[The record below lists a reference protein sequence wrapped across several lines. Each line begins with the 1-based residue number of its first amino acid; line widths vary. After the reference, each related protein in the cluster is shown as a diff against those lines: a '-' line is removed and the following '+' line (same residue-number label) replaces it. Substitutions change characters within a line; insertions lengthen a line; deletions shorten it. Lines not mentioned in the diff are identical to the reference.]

1 MTAETSTQDLLPAE
15 LTMGTVMLKVG
26 DMKLMTDYYQR
37 ALGLDIVA
45 EQDGGLYLG
54 RRQKPLV
61 HLAPAP
67 GLNVPSRGEAGLF
80 HTALLFEDQP
90 SLAATVASAAQY
102 EPQSF
107 SGSADHLVSEA
118 FYFNDPEGNGIELY
132 WDRPREAWS
141 WDGKNVVMDSLALP
155 PQRYLEQYLTEE
167 SVRRAAEAAAGVGH
181 VHLQVGDVQSAQD
194 FYVGT
199 LGFEKTAG
207 WHGQALFVS
216 AGGYHHH
223 MAMNVWNS
231 RGAGPRRDTLGLGEV
246 LIEVPS
252 GDDVGALA
260 DRLRSPV
267 SLPPHRRGAALR
279 GPVAQPDP
287 RRRPLKCAV
296 RGLAP
301 LLDMI
306 CAMWLPQGSH
316 VHVHGHGGGQGM
328 SMVAGEGVRGMRS
341 MSSGRLG
348 RHVHGDRM
356 GAGPGEHVHSW
367 RRGRW
372 ACPVLRPGMGML
384 ALCPVVTVRGGHVRG
399 RRALKR
405 LG

>member
-1 MTAETSTQDLLPAE
+1 MTAADSGQDLLPAD

-37 ALGLDIVA
+37 ALGLDVVA

-54 RRQKPLV
+54 RLKTPLV

-67 GLNVPSRGEAGLF
+67 GLNIPGRGEAGLF
-80 HTALLFEDQP
+80 HTALLFEDQS

-102 EPQSF
+102 EPQAF
-107 SGSADHLVSEA
+107 VGSADHLVSEA
-118 FYFNDPEGNGIELY
+118 FYFTDPEGNGIELY
-132 WDRPREAWS
+132 WDRPRSAWS
-141 WDGKNVVMDSLALP
+141 WEGKNVVMDSLALP
-155 PQRYLEQYLTEE
+155 PQRYLQEHLTHEA
-167 SVRRAAEAAAGVGH
+167 VGGQRDTGAEVGH
-181 VHLQVGDVQSAQD
+181 VHLQVGDVQSAHD

-260 DRLRSPV
+260 DRLKTAGIQS
-267 SLPPHRRGAALR
+267 HHTGAELR
-279 GPVAQPDP
+279 FEDP
-287 RRRPLKCAV
+287 WRNRLRVAV
-296 RGLAP
+296 R
-301 LLDMI
+301 
-306 CAMWLPQGSH
+306 
-316 VHVHGHGGGQGM
+316 
-328 SMVAGEGVRGMRS
+328 
-341 MSSGRLG
+341 
-348 RHVHGDRM
+348 
-356 GAGPGEHVHSW
+356 
-367 RRGRW
+367 
-372 ACPVLRPGMGML
+372 
-384 ALCPVVTVRGGHVRG
+384 
-399 RRALKR
+399 
-405 LG
+405 

>member
-1 MTAETSTQDLLPAE
+1 MTAEASTQDLLPAE

-26 DMKLMTDYYQR
+26 DMKVMTDYYQR

-67 GLNVPSRGEAGLF
+67 GLSVPARGEAGLF

-90 SLAATVASAAQY
+90 ALAATVASAAQY
-102 EPQSF
+102 KPQSF

-118 FYFNDPEGNGIELY
+118 FYFTDPEGNGIELY
-132 WDRPREAWS
+132 WDRPRDAWS
-141 WDGKNVVMDSLALP
+141 WDGKTVVMDSLALP
-155 PQRYLEQYLTEE
+155 PQRYLEQHLTEE
-167 SVRRAAEAAAGVGH
+167 SVAGQRRAEAGVGH

-231 RGAGPRRDTLGLGEV
+231 RGAGPRHDTLGLGEV
-246 LIEVPS
+246 LIEVPA

-260 DRLRSPV
+260 DRLRTAGVRS
-267 SLPPHRRGAALR
+267 HHTGAELR
-279 GPVAQPDP
+279 FEDP
-287 RRRPLKCAV
+287 WRNRIRVAV
-296 RGLAP
+296 R
-301 LLDMI
+301 
-306 CAMWLPQGSH
+306 
-316 VHVHGHGGGQGM
+316 
-328 SMVAGEGVRGMRS
+328 
-341 MSSGRLG
+341 
-348 RHVHGDRM
+348 
-356 GAGPGEHVHSW
+356 
-367 RRGRW
+367 
-372 ACPVLRPGMGML
+372 
-384 ALCPVVTVRGGHVRG
+384 
-399 RRALKR
+399 
-405 LG
+405 

>member
-1 MTAETSTQDLLPAE
+1 MTAEANTQDLLPAD
-15 LTMGTVMLKVG
+15 LAMGTVMLKVG
-26 DMKLMTDYYQR
+26 DMKVMTDYYQR
-37 ALGLDIVA
+37 ALGLEIVA

-67 GLNVPSRGEAGLF
+67 GLAVPSRGEAGLF

-90 SLAATVASAAQY
+90 SLAATVASAAQF

-107 SGSADHLVSEA
+107 TGSADHLVSEA

-141 WDGKNVVMDSLALP
+141 WQGKNVVMDSLALP
-155 PQRYLEQYLTEE
+155 PQRYLEQFLTEE
-167 SVRRAAEAAAGVGH
+167 SVSGQREAEAGIGH

-260 DRLRSPV
+260 DRLKTAGV
-267 SLPPHRRGAALR
+267 SSHHTGAELR
-279 GPVAQPDP
+279 FEDP
-287 RRRPLKCAV
+287 WRNRIRVAV
-296 RGLAP
+296 R
-301 LLDMI
+301 
-306 CAMWLPQGSH
+306 
-316 VHVHGHGGGQGM
+316 
-328 SMVAGEGVRGMRS
+328 
-341 MSSGRLG
+341 
-348 RHVHGDRM
+348 
-356 GAGPGEHVHSW
+356 
-367 RRGRW
+367 
-372 ACPVLRPGMGML
+372 
-384 ALCPVVTVRGGHVRG
+384 
-399 RRALKR
+399 
-405 LG
+405 

>member
-67 GLNVPSRGEAGLF
+67 GLSLPARGEAGLF
-80 HTALLFEDQP
+80 HTALLFADQP

-118 FYFNDPEGNGIELY
+118 FYFTDPEGNGIELY
-132 WDRPREAWS
+132 WDRPRDAWS

-155 PQRYLEQYLTEE
+155 PQRYLEQFLTED
-167 SVRRAAEAAAGVGH
+167 SVTGQREADAGVGH

-246 LIEVPS
+246 LIEVPA
-252 GDDVGALA
+252 GDDIGALA
-260 DRLRSPV
+260 DRLKTAGIPS
-267 SLPPHRRGAALR
+267 HHTGAELR
-279 GPVAQPDP
+279 FEDP
-287 RRRPLKCAV
+287 WRNRLRVAV
-296 RGLAP
+296 R
-301 LLDMI
+301 
-306 CAMWLPQGSH
+306 
-316 VHVHGHGGGQGM
+316 
-328 SMVAGEGVRGMRS
+328 
-341 MSSGRLG
+341 
-348 RHVHGDRM
+348 
-356 GAGPGEHVHSW
+356 
-367 RRGRW
+367 
-372 ACPVLRPGMGML
+372 
-384 ALCPVVTVRGGHVRG
+384 
-399 RRALKR
+399 
-405 LG
+405 